1 LVLAIGA
8 AAFSSLNER
17 GLNHSRRQTQAQL
30 DLSSELEH
38 AGRPDQICAYLAS
51 HVRTRMGFQRAVVL
65 VTSRDRCVG
74 AVEDH
79 AGTVLVDAPAVTAA
93 SPGVAGECM
102 KSHDAALVQTL
113 DPDTDALLDALL
125 PYGRNMVVLALLADG
140 EPVGLLA
147 AEWAGGR
154 WSRMPTSTLT
164 ALIQSAAHTAM
175 SLRTIMLMAEVER
188 LARHDRLTGLSN
200 RHEFDEVLPKEF
212 SRSQRSNTPLGLVLV
227 DIDHFKDV
235 NDTHGHQVGDDVLR
249 EVGGILGGLIRHEDV
264 AARFG
269 GEEFVVLLPGI
280 DADGAV
286 ATAERLRGAVST
298 GVRAV
303 PVTMSAGVAC
313 YPDHAASI
321 EELIGQADAALYQA
335 KRSGRDRTVLCPQR
349 LTTVLSTA

>member
-1 LVLAIGA
+1 
-8 AAFSSLNER
+8 
-17 GLNHSRRQTQAQL
+17 
-30 DLSSELEH
+30 
-38 AGRPDQICAYLAS
+38 
-51 HVRTRMGFQRAVVL
+51 
-65 VTSRDRCVG
+65 
-74 AVEDH
+74 
-79 AGTVLVDAPAVTAA
+79 
-93 SPGVAGECM
+93 
-102 KSHDAALVQTL
+102 
-113 DPDTDALLDALL
+113 
-125 PYGRNMVVLALLADG
+125 
-140 EPVGLLA
+140 
-147 AEWAGGR
+147 
-154 WSRMPTSTLT
+154 
-164 ALIQSAAHTAM
+164 
-175 SLRTIMLMAEVER
+175 
-188 LARHDRLTGLSN
+188 
-200 RHEFDEVLPKEF
+200 
-212 SRSQRSNTPLGLVLV
+212 VLV